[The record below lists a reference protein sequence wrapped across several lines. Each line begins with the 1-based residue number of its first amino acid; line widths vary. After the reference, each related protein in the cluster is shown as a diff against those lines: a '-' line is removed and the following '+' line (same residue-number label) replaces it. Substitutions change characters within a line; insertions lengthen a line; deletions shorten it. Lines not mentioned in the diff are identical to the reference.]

1 MEINRIPNSGID
13 DAPQYVGK
21 HPITLEEMN
30 ITEWLNRPNPDNF
43 VVKFRNDFLLLNFK
57 ELSEYDFKENV
68 VNCYDSSDDTI
79 YYNLGE
85 YGIPDICVTDVNWF
99 DVLFGDN
106 FDRESRVY
114 IHKKFEL
121 VDSSK
126 KIKITTDPEKCK
138 NVTEINIGE
147 LVPMNEFLGGK
158 RKLKKRFGSKQ
169 NTKKRLRNK
178 QKNKTKKQ
186 SGSKQKN
193 KTKKQSKSKN

>member
-1 MEINRIPNSGID
+1 METTRIPNTKID
-13 DAPQYVGK
+13 EAPQYIGK
-21 HPITLEEMN
+21 HPITYEEMD
-30 ITEWLNRPNPDNF
+30 IDEWLNQSKNNF
-43 VVKFRNDFLLLNFK
+43 IVKFRNDFLLFNFEDLLK
-57 ELSEYDFKENV
+57 FDFKENV
-68 VNCYDSSDDTI
+68 INCYDSSDNTI
-79 YYNLGE
+79 YYNLSE
-85 YGIPDICVTDVNWF
+85 YGIPDICVTDENWF

-106 FDRESRVY
+106 FDRESREY

-126 KIKITTDPEKCK
+126 KIKITTDLEKCK
-138 NVTEINIGE
+138 NVNEINIGE